1 MTEEEFQKAIE
12 TCRLPLTEYAIK
24 TLSRMKLSRMKL
36 GRDFDDADEIVQK
49 AVIRFYEKLQSFQGH
64 DLPAIFV
71 WLKKAVDYLIQD
83 FKRHLA
89 KEQKRLVS
97 LSQCLEVE
105 KEIFTDDADSQMVIV
120 RDGVKDPYWFKGFQQ
135 FQVEY
140 DLGKAIRDFPK
151 DIREA
156 FWERYE
162 GATFREIGDEMGLNR
177 TRLES
182 MLSPYRLTAQDR
194 LKDYA
199 PVQREKGY
207 SAVSSDV
214 PQTRVSN
221 LPPSR
226 SFAVVTMGGANGPL
240 LKDKYNNLR
249 QRSTS

>member
-1 MTEEEFQKAIE
+1 MTRQEFEEAVTKLVPPLVKYAK
-12 TCRLPLTEYAIK
+12 CRGL
-24 TLSRMKLSRMKL
+24 
-36 GRDFDDADEIVQK
+36 DFDDADEIVQK
-49 AVIRFYEKLQSFQGH
+49 AVIRFYKKLQSFQGH

-83 FKRHLA
+83 FIRHLA
-89 KEQKRLVS
+89 KEQERLVRMY
-97 LSQCLEVE
+97 QCRESE
-105 KEIFTDDADSQMVIV
+105 NEIFTDDADSQMVIV
-120 RDGVKDPYWFKGFQQ
+120 RPGIAQPSWFKSFQQ

-151 DIREA
+151 DIRKA
-156 FWERYE
+156 FWQRYE

-182 MLSPYRLTAQDR
+182 MLSPYRLTAQER

-207 SAVSSDV
+207 SAVYSDV

-221 LPPSR
+221 LSPPR
-226 SFAVVTMGGANGPL
+226 SFAVVTVGGANGAAI
-240 LKDKYNNLR
+240 KDKSHDLE
-249 QRSTS
+249 QPSRS